1 MISLAKVEKRRS
13 KSTEKVILVK
23 LPRHAG
29 KKNVP
34 KQKRNNRMN
43 TNTQEEIDDVCE
55 NCGGEGVVMSDAPVY
70 SGEPH
75 MASIKEAPCHCKI
88 IY

>member
-1 MISLAKVEKRRS
+1 
-13 KSTEKVILVK
+13 
-23 LPRHAG
+23 
-29 KKNVP
+29 
-34 KQKRNNRMN
+34 MN